1 MERFADH
8 LVTLDLSDDELAD
21 APGTLRRAAVLS
33 SGTDAALLRLIAD
46 QLDEARTEGRD
57 PVDVEFT
64 TRGEQAEA

>member
-1 MERFADH
+1 MDRH
-8 LVTLDLSDDELAD
+8 LVTLDLTSDELDD

-46 QLDEARTEGRD
+46 QLDEAHTEARQ
-57 PVDVEFT
+57 PVEVEFT